1 MVDSITL
8 SSHRCLVDSYGRY
21 VSNLRIS
28 LTQQCNFDCF
38 FCHKE
43 GQTAQD
49 RELTPPQI
57 EAIAK
62 TASELGMTKIKL
74 TGGEPLLRPDIVDII
89 SRIARHTS
97 ELSLT
102 TNGYL
107 LKKLASPLK
116 TAGLHRVNISLHS
129 IHPSTFKQIT
139 GIDGVTHVKEGVT
152 AAIKAHL
159 HPVKINMVVLKGIN
173 DTEISQMID
182 YTAQQGAILQLIEFQ
197 PVQNDN
203 WTPWRTYHQDL
214 QNIESDLADQALRT
228 IERDLHRRK
237 QYTLSRADGIA
248 TIEVV
253 RPMHNS
259 EFCHNC
265 HRLRITSNGKIKPCL
280 LRNDN
285 LVPISTNNDE
295 PLDPQRLKQA
305 LQFAITQR
313 EPYWQQ

>member
-1 MVDSITL
+1 VDSITL
-8 SSHRCLVDSYGRY
+8 SSPRCLVDSYGRY

-28 LTQQCNFDCF
+28 LTQRCNFDCF

-43 GQTAQD
+43 GQIVKGG
-49 RELTPPQI
+49 ELTPSQI
-57 EAIAK
+57 EVIAK
-62 TASELGMTKIKL
+62 AAYELGMTKIKL
-74 TGGEPLLRPDIVDII
+74 TGGEPLLRSDIIDIV

-107 LKKLASPLK
+107 LKKLAFPLK
-116 TAGLHRVNISLHS
+116 TAGLHRVNVSLHS
-129 IHPSTFKQIT
+129 IHPATFTRIT
-139 GIDGVTHVKEGVT
+139 GINGVAQVKEGVT
-152 AAIKAHL
+152 AAIDAQL

-182 YTAQQGAILQLIEFQ
+182 YSAQQGAILQLIEFQ
-197 PVQNDN
+197 PVQNEN
-203 WTPWRTYHQDL
+203 WTPWRKYHLDIKD
-214 QNIESDLADQALRT
+214 IEGNLANKALRT

-237 QYTLSRADGIA
+237 QYTLPRANGIA

-259 EFCHNC
+259 KFCQNC
-265 HRLRITSNGKIKPCL
+265 HRLRITSDGKIKPCL

-285 LVPISTNNDE
+285 LIPLIRNNIK
-295 PLDPQRLKQA
+295 LLNLQNLKQA
-305 LQFAITQR
+305 FQFAVNQR
-313 EPYWQQ
+313 EPYWRQ

>member
-1 MVDSITL
+1 MDSITL
-8 SSHRCLVDSYGRY
+8 SPPRCLVDSYGRY

-43 GQTAQD
+43 GQTAKGH
-49 RELTPPQI
+49 ELTPMQI
-57 EAIAK
+57 EIIAK
-62 TASELGMTKIKL
+62 AAYELGMTKIKL
-74 TGGEPLLRPDIVDII
+74 TGGEPLLRPDIIDII

-107 LKKLASPLK
+107 LKKLAVPLK
-116 TAGLHRVNISLHS
+116 TAGLHRVNVSLHS
-129 IHPSTFKQIT
+129 VHPATFKQIT
-139 GIDGVTHVKEGVT
+139 GIKGVAQVKEGVT
-152 AAIKAHL
+152 AAIDARL

-203 WTPWRTYHQDL
+203 WTPWKKYHLDL
-214 QNIESDLADQALRT
+214 RDIEGNLADTALHT
-228 IERDLHRRK
+228 IERDLHRRR
-237 QYTLSRADGIA
+237 QYTLPRANGIA
-248 TIEVV
+248 TVEVV

-259 EFCHNC
+259 KFCQNC
-265 HRLRITSNGKIKPCL
+265 HRLRITSDGKLKPCL

-285 LVPISTNNDE
+285 LVPLRRNNDE
-295 PLDPQRLKQA
+295 LLDLQNLKQA
-305 LQFAITQR
+305 FQFAISRR
-313 EPYWQQ
+313 EPYWRC

>member
-1 MVDSITL
+1 
-8 SSHRCLVDSYGRY
+8 VDSYGRY

-28 LTQQCNFDCF
+28 LTQRCNFDCF

-43 GQTAQD
+43 GQTAKD
-49 RELTPPQI
+49 RELTPSHI

-62 TASELGMTKIKL
+62 AAYELGMTKIKL
-74 TGGEPLLRPDIVDII
+74 TGGEPLLRPDILDII

-107 LKKLASPLK
+107 LKKLALLLK
-116 TAGLHRVNISLHS
+116 TAGLHRVNVSLHS
-129 IHPSTFKQIT
+129 IHPATFQRIT
-139 GIDGVTHVKEGVT
+139 GIDGVAQVKEGVT
-152 AAIKAHL
+152 AAIDARL

-203 WTPWRTYHQDL
+203 WTPWRKYHLDL
-214 QNIESDLADQALRT
+214 RDIEGHLADQALRT
-228 IERDLHRRK
+228 IERDLHRRR
-237 QYTLSRADGIA
+237 QYTLPRATRLA

-259 EFCHNC
+259 KFCQNC
-265 HRLRITSNGKIKPCL
+265 HRLRITSDGKIKPCL

-285 LVPISTNNDE
+285 LVPLSGNNDE
-295 PLDPQRLKQA
+295 LLDLQNLKQA
-305 LQFAITQR
+305 FQYAINQR
-313 EPYWQQ
+313 EPYWRQ

>member
-1 MVDSITL
+1 
-8 SSHRCLVDSYGRY
+8 VDSYGRY
-21 VSNLRIS
+21 VTNLRIS
-28 LTQQCNFDCF
+28 LTQQCNFNCF

-43 GQTAQD
+43 GQDAHDQ
-49 RELTPPQI
+49 ELTSQQI

-62 TASELGMTKIKL
+62 AASELGMNKIKL
-74 TGGEPLLRPDIVDII
+74 TGGEPLLRPDIIDII
-89 SRIARHTS
+89 SRIAPHTS

-107 LKKLASPLK
+107 LKNLASPLK
-116 TAGLHRVNISLHS
+116 KAGLHRVNVSLHS
-129 IHPSTFKQIT
+129 INSSTFKRIT
-139 GIDGVTHVKEGVT
+139 GINGVVQVKQGVT
-152 AAIKAHL
+152 AAINARL

-173 DTEISQMID
+173 DTEIPQMID
-182 YTAQQGAILQLIEFQ
+182 YSAQQGTILQLIEFQ

-203 WTPWRTYHQDL
+203 WTSWKKYHQDL
-214 QNIESDLADQALRT
+214 QAIECNLAENAIET
-228 IERDLHRRK
+228 VERDLHRRK
-237 QYTLSRADGIA
+237 QYSLSRAESIA

-259 EFCHNC
+259 RFCQNC

-285 LVPISTNNDE
+285 LVSITMNNDE
-295 PLDPQRLKQA
+295 PLDPHNLKQA
-305 LQFAITQR
+305 FQTAITQR

>member
-1 MVDSITL
+1 VDSITL
-8 SSHRCLVDSYGRY
+8 SSPRCLEDSYGRY

-43 GQTAQD
+43 GQTAPG
-49 RELTPPQI
+49 RELTPSQI
-57 EAIAK
+57 EVIAQ
-62 TASELGMTKIKL
+62 AAYELGMTKIKI
-74 TGGEPLLRPDIVDII
+74 TGGEPLLRPDIIDIV
-89 SRIARHTS
+89 SRIANHTS

-107 LKKLASPLK
+107 LNKLALPLK
-116 TAGLHRVNISLHS
+116 TAGLHRVNVSLHS
-129 IHPSTFKQIT
+129 IHPQTFKQIT
-139 GIDGVTHVKEGVT
+139 GISGVTHVKEGVT
-152 AAIKAHL
+152 AAIDARL

-197 PVQNDN
+197 PVQNYN
-203 WTPWRTYHQDL
+203 WTPWRKYHLDL
-214 QNIESDLADQALRT
+214 RDIEGHLANEALRT

-237 QYTLSRADGIA
+237 QYTLPRANGIA

-259 EFCHNC
+259 KFCQNC
-265 HRLRITSNGKIKPCL
+265 HRLRITSDGQIKPCL

-285 LVPISTNNDE
+285 LVPLSTNNDE
-295 PLDPQRLKQA
+295 VLDLQNLKQA
-305 LQFAITQR
+305 FRFAINQR
-313 EPYWQQ
+313 EPYWRQ